1 MKLRY
6 ITPGNTL
13 DLSIFIMSI
22 VMLNDVKMGMPSW
35 SLCQTEEVIYS
46 SKQTFLNIT
55 DTPFILHFSKYISNY
70 GSLGIAW
77 SPGRVLFLLYP
88 PRE

>member
-1 MKLRY
+1 MRFRY

-13 DLSIFIMSI
+13 DLSIYIMSI

-46 SKQTFLNIT
+46 SKQTFLNMI
-55 DTPFILHFSKYISNY
+55 DTPFILYISKYISYY
-70 GSLGIAW
+70 GSLGIAQT
-77 SPGRVLFLLYP
+77 PNCTYFLTI
-88 PRE
+88 